1 MYLLTKILF
10 SDYFLLIPIFIIGFI
25 TSFEDFKYGKI
36 KNKWIKIGFLWG
48 LAIFGLYIFW
58 NFFFLLLEYL
68 EIAPRSVFL
77 FRFPYLGE
85 VVLNT
90 GIALAVGFLM
100 WYWNIWSAGDAKLF
114 ALFSFLLPL
123 KFYSETYLSY
133 FPSFGLLL
141 NIFIIALGIFLI
153 MLVWNFVLYVLK
165 REKRVL
171 TKDERNIRNKKVKE
185 NIFSFLKEVLNLLV
199 IFFVMVSFFGLLFKS
214 TVGGNL
220 AHFFTIK
227 LGLEKWVLFIAIL
240 GIFIFLMK
248 FLQKIKK
255 IFYMAAIILLT
266 LLLYKWIIFN
276 QPPLLAIKPML
287 SITAIIVFGGFIFR
301 KAFDWHV
308 NRKEIQEVDT
318 RDLKIGMR
326 LTGESLNG
334 LKNKDEKLFK
344 ESIGKIYSD
353 GLTEKQALFLR
364 KFAEDKEITKLK
376 IYKSSP
382 FAILIF
388 IGLIVTIIFRG
399 SIIQLFL
406 K

>member
-10 SDYFLLIPIFIIGFI
+10 SDYFFLIPIFIIGLI

-36 KNKWIKIGFLWG
+36 RNKWVKIGFLWG

-58 NFFFLLLEYL
+58 NFFFLFIQHLK
-68 EIAPRSVFL
+68 IAPSSVFL
-77 FRFPYLGE
+77 LRFSYLGE
-85 VVLNT
+85 LLLNT

-100 WYWNIWSAGDAKLF
+100 WYWNVWSAGDAKLF

-123 KFYSETYLSY
+123 KFYSKTYLSY

-165 REKRVL
+165 RKKRVL

-214 TVGGNL
+214 TVGENL
-220 AHFFTIK
+220 AYFFTIK

-255 IFYMAAIILLT
+255 IFYIAAIILLVW
-266 LLLYKWIIFN
+266 LLYRWVRFD
-276 QPPLLAIKPML
+276 QSPLLAIKPML

-326 LTGESLNG
+326 LTEESLNG

-376 IYKSSP
+376 IYKPSP

-388 IGLIVTIIFRG
+388 IGLIATILFRG
-399 SIIQLFL
+399 SIIQIFL